1 MPLRKATAEKLQ
13 LCQLCQQKRQ
23 KKDRR
28 KVKSRWTDHKFFLL
42 FLVSGQ
48 RKRWWWWW
56 WEKART
62 LNLHAWFCF
71 LLSVFLQLLCIPL
84 NNIAHFHYIPFLD
97 PSLPYLSEPSIDMC
111 AIINWRMCLFV
122 RVLPSGSS
130 LFFSSFPCSS
140 SSSASFH
147 PLPFDATVKE
157 KGKKCCSSFAPVS
170 ANGCID
176 QDALCVCVTVM

>member
-1 MPLRKATAEKLQ
+1 MPLRKATVEKLQ

-28 KVKSRWTDHKFFLL
+28 KVKSRWTDHKFFFI

-71 LLSVFLQLLCIPL
+71 LLSVFCSCFAFLWIILPTFTIYLPRPITALSLWTFNWHVCNYKLKNVPVCESATQRLFSLLL
-84 NNIAHFHYIPFLD
+84 
-97 PSLPYLSEPSIDMC
+97 
-111 AIINWRMCLFV
+111 
-122 RVLPSGSS
+122 
-130 LFFSSFPCSS
+130 LFF
-140 SSSASFH
+140 
-147 PLPFDATVKE
+147 PLLIIIISIISPVAFWRWRWM